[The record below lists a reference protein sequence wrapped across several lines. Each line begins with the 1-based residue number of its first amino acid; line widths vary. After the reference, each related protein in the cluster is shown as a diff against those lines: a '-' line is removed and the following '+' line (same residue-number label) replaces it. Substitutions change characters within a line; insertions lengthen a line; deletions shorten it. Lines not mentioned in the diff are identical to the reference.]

1 MDLRFKR
8 LSSHA
13 FVPTK
18 AHPDDAGFDLYL
30 PRPVHVVQGEI
41 EKVGLGLAVEI
52 PRHHV
57 GLLTIRSSL
66 GARGLQ
72 LANAPGVID
81 AGYRGEL
88 AILLSFDSPI
98 AGEEI
103 YLSAKER
110 VAQLIVLKIP
120 HFKAVLVEELSES
133 DGRGVGGFGSSGT

>member
-13 FVPTK
+13 FAPTK

-30 PRPVHVVQGEI
+30 PKSVHVAQGRI
-41 EKVGLGLAVEI
+41 EKVGLDLAVEI

-72 LANAPGVID
+72 LANAPGIID

-98 AGEEI
+98 AGEEV
-103 YLSAKER
+103 YLSVKER
-110 VAQLIVLKIP
+110 VAQLVVLKIP
-120 HFKAVLVEELSES
+120 HFNAVLVEELAES
-133 DGRGVGGFGSSGT
+133 DGRGAGGFGSSGT